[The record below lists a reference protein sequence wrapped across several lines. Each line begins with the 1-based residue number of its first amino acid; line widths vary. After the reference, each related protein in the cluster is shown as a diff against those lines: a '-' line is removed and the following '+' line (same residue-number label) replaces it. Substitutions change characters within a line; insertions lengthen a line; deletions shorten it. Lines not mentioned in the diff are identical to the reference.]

1 MRDNTLV
8 ERIIL
13 WIERIAAVTLGLV
26 TVLIVVSSVG
36 RYGFAKPVPDVF
48 DLSRL
53 VLGIAIIWGF
63 ASLGYRGS
71 HIKVDLFASVMGNR
85 TRRAMNTFAWMVLLL
100 FTCLLTWKILERVL
114 GAYASGDSTFELRLP
129 HWPFFAALWLGLV
142 AALFTTTVRLYRVI
156 AKGHDLDEFE
166 AVEPRTKPGGD
177 PDEQ

>member
-1 MRDNTLV
+1 MRDGTLV

-53 VLGIAIIWGF
+53 ILGVAIIWGF
-63 ASLGYRGS
+63 ASLGYRGA

-85 TRRAMNTFAWMVLLL
+85 ARQAMNAFAWAVLLL

-114 GAYASGDSTFELRLP
+114 GAYASNDSTFELRLP

-142 AALFTTTVRLYRVI
+142 AALFTTAVRLYRVI

-166 AVEPRTKPGGD
+166 ASEPAAKPGGAF
-177 PDEQ
+177 DEQ